1 MSVTLEERRRRLEQE
16 KAAYEEELQMRRE
29 LELRV
34 RRLHASRDAI
44 ALEDQ
49 YVCIAA
55 HSFRESHACLGTHV
69 RPKPRRC
76 VNRFA

>member
-1 MSVTLEERRRRLEQE
+1 MSATLEERRRRLEQE

-44 ALEDQ
+44 VLEDH
-49 YVCIAA
+49 Y
-55 HSFRESHACLGTHV
+55 V
-69 RPKPRRC
+69 RPP
-76 VNRFA
+76 